1 MEFAIT
7 AETDLAT
14 DWKQADDSWWP
25 QGARSFVV
33 SGHPR
38 LENSFHEVTV

>member
-7 AETDLAT
+7 AETDLAA
-14 DWKQADDSWWP
+14 DWIQADDSWWP

-33 SGHPR
+33 SGHSRP
-38 LENSFHEVTV
+38 EESFLEVTV

>member
-14 DWKQADDSWWP
+14 DWKPADDSWWP
-25 QGARSFVV
+25 QGARSFCFEAL
-33 SGHPR
+33 GHR
-38 LENSFHEVTV
+38 ANREEVIA